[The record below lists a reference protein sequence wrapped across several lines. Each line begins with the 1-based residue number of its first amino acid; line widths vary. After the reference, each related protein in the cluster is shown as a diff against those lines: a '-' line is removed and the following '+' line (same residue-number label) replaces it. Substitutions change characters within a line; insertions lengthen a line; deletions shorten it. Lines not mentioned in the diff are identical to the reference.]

1 MDPHEHRWFVANLG
15 DAMLAG
21 TAIDAVRAC
30 FAEHGSVSA
39 VLMRHES
46 DGRLH
51 CELKLYFPPEL
62 AALACRLDARP
73 CAPPSADGLGV
84 LIGADEALARLREAG
99 RPPG

>member
-1 MDPHEHRWFVANLG
+1 MDVREERWHVANLG

-21 TAIDAVRAC
+21 AAVDAVRAR
-30 FAEHGSVSA
+30 FAEHGGDSA

-62 AALACRLDARP
+62 AALAREFDTRP
-73 CAPPSADGLGV
+73 CPRPSADGLGV
-84 LIGADEALARLREAG
+84 LIGADDALTRLRLSA
-99 RPPG
+99 R